1 MTDSKPR
8 ESLQIVVGVDGS
20 PESVVALRWAKRL
33 AGPLGATIKAV
44 SAWRSEVVFAPYSI
58 PEWDSET
65 VVRELHA
72 QALLDAFG
80 NNPPAGLVSECL
92 RGQSAQVLIDE
103 AKNAQMLIVGSRGH
117 GGFKGMLL
125 GSVSS
130 ACAAHAKCP
139 VLVVHAANE
148 SVPDQVPTGMGTQQ
162 QDAGNASGYI

>member
-1 MTDSKPR
+1 MADSKPNKA
-8 ESLQIVVGVDGS
+8 LPIVVGVDGS
-20 PESVVALRWAKRL
+20 PESVLALRWAKRL
-33 AGPLGATIKAV
+33 AEPLGTTIKAV

-72 QALLDAFG
+72 KALVDAFG

-92 RGQSAQVLIDE
+92 RGQSAQVLIE
-103 AKNAQMLIVGSRGH
+103 AAMNAQMLIVGSRGH

-130 ACAAHAKCP
+130 ACAAHAKCA
-139 VLVVHAANE
+139 VLVVHEDNQTLPE
-148 SVPDQVPTGMGTQQ
+148 QVSTGMGTQQ
-162 QDAGNASGYI
+162 QDADNASGYI